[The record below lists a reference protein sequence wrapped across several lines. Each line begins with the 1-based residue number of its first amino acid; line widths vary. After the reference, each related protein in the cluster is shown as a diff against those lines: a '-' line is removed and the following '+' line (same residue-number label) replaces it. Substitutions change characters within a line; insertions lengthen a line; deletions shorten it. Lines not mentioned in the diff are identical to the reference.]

1 MGTDD
6 RKQAWARGGMFG
18 AAALLFLVGV
28 FHFFTGLS
36 AVIDDQNYFVGPN
49 YTYAI
54 DTTAWGWI
62 HMIGGVVLVLTALAL
77 LSGRTW
83 ARVVAIAVVTLS
95 AIANFFFIP
104 YQPIWSLLMIAID
117 VFAIWAIANARS
129 PREREAEM
137 MMGSQA
143 GVGYGAGGYGGA
155 YTAEQ
160 AGQRWPENVPG
171 REEPAGRH
179 YASEDMKERGR
190 QYADQEQARRAAAE
204 AEQRARESGRG
215 YRG

>member
-6 RKQAWARGGMFG
+6 RKQAWARGGLFA

-36 AVIDDQNYFVGPN
+36 AVIDDQNYIVGPE

-62 HMIGGVVLVLTALAL
+62 HMIGGVVLVLTGLAL
-77 LSGRTW
+77 FSGRTW

-117 VFAIWAIANARS
+117 VFAIWAIANARTPS
-129 PREREAEM
+129 EREAEL

-143 GVGYGAGGYGGA
+143 GYGGYGGA

-171 REEPAGRH
+171 REREEVGRH
-179 YASEDMKERGR
+179 YAQDMKERPG
-190 QYADQEQARRAAAE
+190 QYADQDQARRAAAE

>member
-6 RKQAWARGGMFG
+6 TKQAWARGGLVG

-36 AVIDDQNYFVGPN
+36 AVIDDQNYVVGPE
-49 YTYAI
+49 YTYSI
-54 DTTAWGWI
+54 DTTAFGWI
-62 HMIGGVVLVLTALAL
+62 HMIGGVLLVLTALGL

-83 ARVVAIAVVTLS
+83 ARAVAIGVAALS
-95 AIANFFFIP
+95 AIISFFFIP

-129 PREREAEM
+129 PAEREAEM
-137 MMGSQA
+137 MMRSQA
-143 GVGYGAGGYGGA
+143 GYGAGTYGGA
-155 YTAEQ
+155 YGAEQ
-160 AGQRWPENVPG
+160 GRERWPENVGG
-171 REEPAGRH
+171 REREESVGRH
-179 YASEDMKERGR
+179 YAQDMKERT
-190 QYADQEQARRAAAE
+190 DTEQARRAAAE

-215 YRG
+215 YRS